1 MRSDISLSSF
11 DVYLKEKKK
20 KKRKKEMTGDGM
32 CWHLF
37 SLTAILK
44 IQ

>member
-11 DVYLKEKKK
+11 DVYLKEK